1 MKSIAQIAL
10 SMLISLQSIGINPV
24 DLLQVGEF
32 YEHYQFHQEE
42 YGHDLITFI
51 ELHYG
56 EHRAE
61 HQQEHQGHED
71 LPFHQNHSS
80 HIVFYVT
87 TDAFQMYP
95 LPALPKG
102 LSTYFPDNYS
112 SIFADEILQPPRV

>member
-1 MKSIAQIAL
+1 MKFIAQIAL
-10 SMLISLQSIGINPV
+10 SILISLQSIGINPV
-24 DLLQVGEF
+24 DVWQVSEF

-80 HIVFYVT
+80 PIVFYVAE
-87 TDAFQMYP
+87 DAFQVYQIS
-95 LPALPKG
+95 ALDKK

-112 SIFADEILQPPRV
+112 AIFTDEILQPPRV